1 MFFQLKE
8 SPKIIPDA
16 YDKAFQLVSA
26 VIHQECP
33 EHRANHHILY
43 SANQKLEAYLEA
55 QKHFRLFEDPATG
68 LGTFSTE
75 AYQVATKKYHQ
86 LYFIIRGY
94 MHLSD
99 ENKRDH
105 FNHVFRFHAEKLN
118 TMYLLWEQKN
128 YWQLL
133 NLDDS
138 FYEQLKDDLV
148 PMLTQFE

>member
-8 SPKIIPDA
+8 STKTDHDT
-16 YDKAFQLVSA
+16 YHKAFQLVKA
-26 VIHQECP
+26 LIHHECP

-55 QKHFRLFEDPATG
+55 QKHFRQFEDPATV

-99 ENKRDH
+99 ESRRDH
-105 FNHVFRFHAEKLN
+105 FNHHFRFHAEKLN

-133 NLDDS
+133 NLDIS
-138 FYEQLKDDLV
+138 FYEQLKEDLV
-148 PMLTQFE
+148 PLLTQFE